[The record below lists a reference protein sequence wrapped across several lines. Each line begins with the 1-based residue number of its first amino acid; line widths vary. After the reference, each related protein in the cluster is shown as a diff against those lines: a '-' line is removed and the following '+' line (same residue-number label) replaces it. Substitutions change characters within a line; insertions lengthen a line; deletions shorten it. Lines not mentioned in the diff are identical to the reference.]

1 MATVPRPQ
9 GQFPRLLFVAVTLLP
24 AALAVLS
31 GGCRIL
37 APGVS
42 RIEPPALS
50 AKQIAPR
57 EVLSLPW
64 GTEPGQVSYHVL
76 PNEGWLGPSTF
87 AVHSDTVYVVDRLS
101 QSVKVFDSAG
111 LLAQTIPLP
120 EEYSHHPY
128 ELEVAGQV
136 LYLTYY
142 DLDVQP
148 SLARYGSGQW
158 TDVNLADRI
167 PGFEGWLH
175 LALTSAGDVAVRR
188 DSESGSENES
198 APHWAMLTEAGVLLG
213 ATSEQLMSPDPD
225 ELWPAL
231 GGPDFE
237 AEIPDLASV
246 NLILVDHRG
255 KVIAYS
261 PLSGGTPTNV
271 VTLERDP
278 SGLIFVTSYPLTG
291 EVDRWTSYLT
301 LFGPH
306 LEPKGKWALSIPA
319 SYRPDIM
326 GPSSDVGR
334 IEVAANGRYYQ
345 MVYLIDRLVVLE
357 WDPLGAP

>member
-1 MATVPRPQ
+1 MATVPGPR
-9 GQFPRLLFVAVTLLP
+9 GQSSRLLLVAGMLFP
-24 AALAVLS
+24 AALAVLA
-31 GGCRIL
+31 GGCRT
-37 APGVS
+37 PGVP

-50 AKQIAPR
+50 ARQIAPR
-57 EVLSLPW
+57 EVLCLPW
-64 GTEPGQVSYHVL
+64 GTEPGQVSFRAL

-87 AVHSDTVYVVDRLS
+87 AVHSDTVYVVDRLN

-111 LLAQTIPLP
+111 LLVQTIPLP
-120 EEYSHHPY
+120 EEFSNHPY
-128 ELEVAGQV
+128 ELEVAGQA
-136 LYLTYY
+136 LYLAYY
-142 DLDVQP
+142 GLNVQP
-148 SLARYGSGQW
+148 SLARYRSGQW
-158 TDVNLADRI
+158 TPVNLADPI

-175 LALTSAGDVAVRR
+175 LSLTTAGDVAVRR
-188 DSESGSENES
+188 DSDSGSGNES
-198 APHWAMLTEAGVLLG
+198 APHWALLTEAGVLLET
-213 ATSEQLMSPDPD
+213 TSGLLMSPDPD

-231 GGPDFE
+231 GGPDFK
-237 AEIPDLASV
+237 APIPDLASV

-278 SGLIFVTSYPLTG
+278 SGLSFVRSYPLTG
-291 EVDRWTSYLT
+291 EVDRCISYLT
-301 LFGPH
+301 VFGPN

-334 IEVAANGRYYQ
+334 TEVAANGRYYQ
-345 MVYLIDRLVVLE
+345 MLYLTDRLVVLE
-357 WDPLGAP
+357 WDPLGTP